1 MPAPETRET
10 LRPLTDIEIDVG
22 VGGFVPMDPV
32 GLTAALVKTS
42 RVVAEI
48 IGGPLVR
55 NAGLPTL

>member
-1 MPAPETRET
+1 MHDIEP
-10 LRPLTDIEIDVG
+10 RPLTDAEIEVV

-42 RVVAEI
+42 QAFAEFV
-48 IGGPLVR
+48 GGPLVR